1 MTEFGDKVKAAKAFG
16 PEIRSFIPIE
26 AGGNQSYE
34 FPGCNTTLLLLPAP
48 MNCFMIACFL

>member
-1 MTEFGDKVKAAKAFG
+1 MTEVGDKVKAAKAFV

-34 FPGCNTTLLLLPAP
+34 FPGCNTTILLLPAL
-48 MNCFMIACFL
+48 MNCFVIACFL